1 MKLVKIV
8 SANDGVHKFKAIFDN
23 DGRSRTT
30 KFGAIG
36 YTDYTLTGGT
46 REDKEKR
53 SHYRER
59 HQKDLKG
66 DPTRAGYLSRYVLWG
81 DSTNMATN
89 ISAYKKMF
97 SL

>member
-36 YTDYTLTGGT
+36 YTDYTMSH
-46 REDKEKR
+46 DKEKR
-53 SHYRER
+53 AHYRDR
-59 HQKDLKG
+59 HSKDLKG
-66 DPTRAGYLSRYVLWG
+66 DATRAGYLSYYVLWG

-89 ISAYKKMF
+89 VASYKKKF

>member
-8 SANDGVHKFKAIFDN
+8 SANDGVHKFKAVFDN
-23 DGRSRTT
+23 EGRSRTT

-36 YTDYTLTGGT
+36 YTDYTMSG
-46 REDKEKR
+46 DKEKR

-66 DPTRAGYLSRYVLWG
+66 DPTRAGYLSYYILWNLPTITASVA
-81 DSTNMATN
+81 D
-89 ISAYKKMF
+89 YKRRF
-97 SL
+97 NL